1 MNKEEQNPTTL
12 LAQKAVMV
20 RLVTGQW
27 SGKKV
32 SKKAKTAI
40 AKEFGGKADAYF
52 ASLNLTGNPDR
63 GWNPDSYFRGIT
75 SKFKREHFHRLTYPW
90 DDVSTAQG
98 GKGDGYRLCPTNK
111 IDQLQSAFNEAKIE
125 WDREVDG
132 FIKNLAKIKAD
143 AKIDLGDLY
152 NDNHYPQDVHR
163 WDSNKG
169 KYVVVKTAD
178 EVMRD
183 KFTFE
188 LHQMF
193 VDQVVD
199 PSDIRLEVSDE
210 MKERLINETENR
222 IRNNLINVGQIAVDE
237 VVQNIT
243 EFTDKVRKFNSAK
256 GKRREGGF
264 YKTNAPKI
272 QKSLSALAQLNEEIL
287 GNDPTIEKV
296 HQDLVAKV
304 AKLCDEKYFDSIKED
319 TDEAKAE
326 RVKVADGLDEPLQDL
341 NKDFLS
347 KAFGGGNDD

>member
-1 MNKEEQNPTTL
+1 
-12 LAQKAVMV
+12 
-20 RLVTGQW
+20 
-27 SGKKV
+27 
-32 SKKAKTAI
+32 
-40 AKEFGGKADAYF
+40 
-52 ASLNLTGNPDR
+52 
-63 GWNPDSYFRGIT
+63 
-75 SKFKREHFHRLTYPW
+75 
-90 DDVSTAQG
+90 
-98 GKGDGYRLCPTNK
+98 
-111 IDQLQSAFNEAKIE
+111 
-125 WDREVDG
+125 
-132 FIKNLAKIKAD
+132 
-143 AKIDLGDLY
+143 
-152 NDNHYPQDVHR
+152 
-163 WDSNKG
+163 
-169 KYVVVKTAD
+169 
-178 EVMRD
+178 
-183 KFTFE
+183 
-188 LHQMF
+188 MF
-193 VDQVVD
+193 VEQVVD

-272 QKSLSALAQLNEEIL
+272 QKSLCALAQLNEEIL

>member
-1 MNKEEQNPTTL
+1 MNKEQKPTTL
-12 LAQKAVMV
+12 LAQKAIMV

-32 SKKAKTAI
+32 SKKAKEAI
-40 AKEFGGKADAYF
+40 AKEFGGDANAYF
-52 ASLNLTGNPDR
+52 ASLNLTGNPER

-75 SKFKREHFHRLTYPW
+75 TQFKSRHFHRLTYPW

-111 IDQLQSAFNEAKIE
+111 IDQLQSAFNRGKIE
-125 WDREVDG
+125 WEREVDG
-132 FIKNLAKIKAD
+132 FIKNLEKIKAD
-143 AKIDLGDLY
+143 AKIDLGELY
-152 NDNHYPQDVHR
+152 NENHYPQPEYR
-163 WDSNKG
+163 WNHMKQ
-169 KYVVVKTAD
+169 KNVIVKSAE

-183 KFTFE
+183 KFKFE

-193 VDQVVD
+193 VQDVVD
-199 PSDIRLEVSDE
+199 PSDIRLSVSDE

-222 IRNNLINVGQIAVDE
+222 IKNNLINVGKIAVDE

-243 EFTDKVRKFNSAK
+243 EFTDKVRAFNSAK
-256 GKRREGGF
+256 GKRRQGGF

-272 QKSLSALAQLNEEIL
+272 QQSLSALAQINEEIL
-287 GNDPTIEKV
+287 GNDPTIDKV

-304 AKLCDEKYFDSIKED
+304 ARLCDEKYFTSIKED

-326 RVKVADGLDEPLQDL
+326 RAKVADGLEEPLQDL
-341 NKDFLS
+341 NGDFLK
-347 KAFGGGNDD
+347 KAFGGGQDD

>member
-1 MNKEEQNPTTL
+1 MNKEQKPTTL

-32 SKKAKTAI
+32 SKKAKEAI
-40 AKEFGGKADAYF
+40 AKEFGGDAKAYF
-52 ASLNLTGNPDR
+52 ASLNLTGNPER

-75 SKFKREHFHRLTYPW
+75 TQFKSRHFHRLTYPW

-111 IDQLQSAFNEAKIE
+111 IDQLQSAFNQGKIE
-125 WDREVDG
+125 WEREVDG
-132 FIKNLAKIKAD
+132 FIKNLEKIKAD
-143 AKIDLGDLY
+143 AKIDLGELY
-152 NDNHYPQDVHR
+152 NENHYPQPEYR
-163 WDSNKG
+163 WDHKKQKN
-169 KYVVVKTAD
+169 VIVKSAE

-188 LHQMF
+188 LHTMF
-193 VDQVVD
+193 VQDVVD
-199 PSDIRLEVSDE
+199 PSDIRLSVSDE
-210 MKERLINETENR
+210 MKERLVNETENR
-222 IRNNLINVGQIAVDE
+222 IKNNLINVGKIAVDE

-243 EFTDKVRKFNSAK
+243 EFTDKVRAFNSAK
-256 GKRREGGF
+256 GKRRQGGF

-272 QKSLSALAQLNEEIL
+272 QQSLSALAQINEEIL
-287 GNDPTIEKV
+287 GNDPTIDKV

-304 AKLCDEKYFDSIKED
+304 ARLCDEKYFTSIKED

-326 RVKVADGLDEPLQDL
+326 RAKVADGLEEPLQDL
-341 NKDFLS
+341 NGDFLK
-347 KAFGGGNDD
+347 KAFGGGQDD